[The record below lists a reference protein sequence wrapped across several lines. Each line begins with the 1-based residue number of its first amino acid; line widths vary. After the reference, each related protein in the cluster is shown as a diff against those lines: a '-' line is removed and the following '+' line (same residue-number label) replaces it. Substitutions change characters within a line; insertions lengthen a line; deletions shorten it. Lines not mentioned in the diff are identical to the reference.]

1 MAKSAI
7 QRYFAGL
14 SRNTFL
20 LAFAS
25 LFSDIS
31 TEMLYPVLPVFLTQ
45 VAEWRAGQSSGWWTA
60 LLRPTQNIVQGF
72 SGALSDKLQK
82 RKSIALAGYL
92 MSAMAKPLM
101 GLSTVWQGVFGARLL
116 DRLGAGTRSAPRDA
130 LIASSVDERDR
141 GRAFGLEGFGDNAGA
156 FLGPL
161 LAVFLLYALH
171 VGIRAIFYLAIIPGL
186 LAFVMVLLVKERPA
200 EVAAKSKI
208 DVSLRQFPRGYWKYL
223 LATALF
229 GLGNSS
235 NAFLILRTQDIGAS
249 LETTILIYAA
259 FNLVAALISYPA
271 GSLSDSWGRKNVLLA
286 SFVIFLI
293 AYLGFA
299 LTQNIL
305 LVAALFV
312 FYGLYQGIF
321 RAVGKAL
328 AADFVPEHLRAS
340 GVGWYST
347 TVGLLQLVA
356 SIVAGIAVGSDR
368 PCRRILLRR
377 RLCRG
382 GQHCFERAGAGGR
395 WEAQIRDNIR
405 LKLGACAMT
414 AYGPTQTLKL
424 ASAFVR

>member
-1 MAKSAI
+1 MANSAI
-7 QRYFAGL
+7 QRYFGGL

-25 LFSDIS
+25 LFADIS

-45 VAEWRAGQSSGWWTA
+45 SLKASGSIVGLVDGFA
-60 LLRPTQNIVQGF
+60 QAMQNIVQGF

-82 RKSIALAGYL
+82 RKGIALAGYL
-92 MSAMAKPLM
+92 MAGVAKPLM

-130 LIASSVDERDR
+130 LIASSVDEKDR

-161 LAVFLLYALH
+161 LAVLLLYKLH
-171 VGIRAIFYLAIIPGL
+171 VVIRAIFFLAIIPGL
-186 LAFVMVLLVKERPA
+186 LAFFMVLLVKEHPA
-200 EVAAKSKI
+200 AVPAKSKI
-208 DVSLRQFPRGYWKYL
+208 DVSLRQFPKSYWKYL
-223 LATALF
+223 LVTALF
-229 GLGNSS
+229 GIGNSS
-235 NAFLILRTQDIGAS
+235 NAFLILRTQEIGAS

-271 GSLSDSWGRKNVLLA
+271 GSLSDKWGRKNILLA

-321 RAVGKAL
+321 RAVGKAF
-328 AADFVPEHLRAS
+328 ASDFVPEHLRAS

-356 SIVAGIAVGSDR
+356 SVVAGLLWDRIGHAAVFYYGSVFAVVGSIGLLLLIPAKHDR
-368 PCRRILLRR
+368 LN
-377 RLCRG
+377 
-382 GQHCFERAGAGGR
+382 AAV
-395 WEAQIRDNIR
+395 A
-405 LKLGACAMT
+405 K
-414 AYGPTQTLKL
+414 
-424 ASAFVR
+424 

>member
-1 MAKSAI
+1 M
-7 QRYFAGL
+7 FA
-14 SRNTFL
+14 
-20 LAFAS
+20 
-25 LFSDIS
+25 DIS

-45 VAEWRAGQSSGWWTA
+45 TLKASGSIVGLVDGFA
-60 LLRPTQNIVQGF
+60 QAMQNIVQGF

-82 RKSIALAGYL
+82 RKAIALAGYL
-92 MSAMAKPLM
+92 MAAAAKPLM

-116 DRLGAGTRSAPRDA
+116 DRFGTGTRSAPRDA
-130 LIASSVDERDR
+130 LIASSVDEKDR
-141 GRAFGLEGFGDNAGA
+141 GRAFGLEGVGDNAGA

-171 VGIRAIFYLAIIPGL
+171 VGIRTVFYLAIIPGL
-186 LAFVMVLLVKERPA
+186 LAFFMVLLVTERRSA
-200 EVAAKSKI
+200 VTAKAKI
-208 DVSLRQFPRGYWKYL
+208 DVSLGRFPKGYWKYL
-223 LATALF
+223 LVTALF

-235 NAFLILRTQDIGAS
+235 NAFLILRTRDIGAS

-271 GSLSDSWGRKNVLLA
+271 GSLSDTWDRKNILLA

-299 LTQNIL
+299 LTQNVL

-321 RAVGKAL
+321 RAVGKAF
-328 AADFVPEHLRAS
+328 ASDFVPEHLRAS

-356 SIVAGIAVGSDR
+356 SVVAGLLWDRIGHAAVFYYGAAFAVVGSIGLLLLIPAKHDR
-368 PCRRILLRR
+368 RN
-377 RLCRG
+377 
-382 GQHCFERAGAGGR
+382 AAV
-395 WEAQIRDNIR
+395 A
-405 LKLGACAMT
+405 K
-414 AYGPTQTLKL
+414 
-424 ASAFVR
+424 